1 MRLYT
6 YERELTEVA
15 VEALWDRGGIEPLRI
30 RWADGRCFDVDR
42 VHGVTGDFDILGTGR
57 AGIRYSVGVGTRR
70 CDLWLSRGR
79 WYVGKIVG
87 RTPKLP

>member
-6 YERELTEVA
+6 YKRELTEVA
-15 VEALWDRGGIEPLRI
+15 VEALWDRGGIEPLRV
-30 RWADGRCFDVDR
+30 RWPDGRSFEIDR
-42 VHGVTGDFDILGTGR
+42 VHGLDSDHDIMGTGR
-57 AGIRYSVGVGTRR
+57 SGIRFSVGIANRR